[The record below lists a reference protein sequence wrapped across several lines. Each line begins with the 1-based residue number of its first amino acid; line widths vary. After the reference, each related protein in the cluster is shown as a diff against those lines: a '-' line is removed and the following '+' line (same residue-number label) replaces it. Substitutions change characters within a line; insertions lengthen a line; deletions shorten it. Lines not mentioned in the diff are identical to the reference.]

1 MKERLN
7 QLWDSHTRISTQLH
21 IAIWGAIA
29 LTICASVVGWLSFN
43 RVGDAQDRVNEG
55 SIPEMGASFGVAQY
69 SGVLVAAAPRLAA
82 ASTPEELN
90 EVVKDIEESHDAF
103 EEQLNLLQQAG
114 AEEESFGKIRSHADS
129 LDANIEKISLATAET
144 FRLDEQ
150 GNALGQELIA
160 MRAALD
166 DILLKAIDDQLF
178 YLMEGYRTPAKA
190 LQAGGEPPPLALI
203 SDHLKSE
210 EVGHYRYLAQLQV
223 DANIAL
229 ELLANA
235 FSVSEA
241 SQIEP
246 LRERFEATKG
256 RIDRNLAALE
266 ESPLRERV
274 SPLFVRLFDLGIGDN
289 DGFDLLE
296 SRLQLEQ
303 LQGELLT
310 SNREIAIAMLEDVNS
325 QVGAAQLSADDATQ
339 ASSQAILTGKVLLML
354 ITGISVAGGALIAW
368 IFVGRMLVRRLKLLS
383 ERMRHMASGDLE
395 GAVEVEGRD
404 EVSEMAAALEVF
416 RRHAL
421 EVQRLN
427 LVEQLAEEL
436 RGKNEELETVLA
448 DLQKA
453 QDQIVMRDKLAA
465 LGELTAGVAHEIRN
479 PLNFI
484 NNFSEVSQ
492 ELIKEMEDVLQE
504 EGVEL
509 PDEQSGLVED
519 IFGDLRDNLGRIRN
533 HGERANRIVQ
543 DMLQMG
549 RDSGQSQLSN
559 INDLLDEH
567 ARLAYHSA
575 RATDPNFQL
584 DMLQELDPDTG
595 EIEVIPQE
603 IGRVFLNMV
612 SNACYATDEKRRKL
626 VEAGSNSYMPTLLLT
641 TKRGEEYVE
650 IGIRDNGTGMPP
662 EVIEK
667 IFLPFFTTKPT
678 DKGTGL
684 GLAMCSDIIRKHGGS
699 IAVQSEPDEFTQ
711 MTISLPLA
719 PPSTLG
725 LDGEEQQVSPRNS
738 TDGDGVDG
746 NEEEASEMAEVEA

>member
-1 MKERLN
+1 M
-7 QLWDSHTRISTQLH
+7 
-21 IAIWGAIA
+21 
-29 LTICASVVGWLSFN
+29 
-43 RVGDAQDRVNEG
+43 
-55 SIPEMGASFGVAQY
+55 
-69 SGVLVAAAPRLAA
+69 
-82 ASTPEELN
+82 
-90 EVVKDIEESHDAF
+90 
-103 EEQLNLLQQAG
+103 
-114 AEEESFGKIRSHADS
+114 
-129 LDANIEKISLATAET
+129 
-144 FRLDEQ
+144 
-150 GNALGQELIA
+150 
-160 MRAALD
+160 
-166 DILLKAIDDQLF
+166 
-178 YLMEGYRTPAKA
+178 
-190 LQAGGEPPPLALI
+190 
-203 SDHLKSE
+203 
-210 EVGHYRYLAQLQV
+210 
-223 DANIAL
+223 
-229 ELLANA
+229 
-235 FSVSEA
+235 
-241 SQIEP
+241 
-246 LRERFEATKG
+246 
-256 RIDRNLAALE
+256 
-266 ESPLRERV
+266 
-274 SPLFVRLFDLGIGDN
+274 GIGDN

-325 QVGAAQLSADDATQ
+325 QVGAAQLSANDATQ

-354 ITGISVAGGALIAW
+354 ITGISVAGGGLIAW
-368 IFVGRMLVRRLKLLS
+368 IFVGRMLVRRLKFLS

-395 GAVEVEGRD
+395 GTVEVEGRD

-436 RGKNEELETVLA
+436 RGKNDELETVLA

-584 DMLQELDPDTG
+584 DMLQELDPDMG

-612 SNACYATDEKRRKL
+612 SNACYATDEKRRKS
-626 VEAGSNSYMPTLLLT
+626 VEMGGNSYMPTLLLT
-641 TKRGEEYVE
+641 TKRGEEY
-650 IGIRDNGTGMPP
+650 R
-662 EVIEK
+662 
-667 IFLPFFTTKPT
+667 
-678 DKGTGL
+678 
-684 GLAMCSDIIRKHGGS
+684 
-699 IAVQSEPDEFTQ
+699 
-711 MTISLPLA
+711 
-719 PPSTLG
+719 
-725 LDGEEQQVSPRNS
+725 
-738 TDGDGVDG
+738 GDWYT
-746 NEEEASEMAEVEA
+746 